1 MIQITPHR
9 EIGPI
14 FGVFSSGARKPG
26 TARPLWQRRERGPQ
40 TPENRTKPGTKPSW
54 LRANSASSAVS
65 LTANHCLYAL
75 CENRS
80 LHAQSN
86 FRLLIVRLGAMGDI
100 LHALPAVTALRLAH
114 PDWQIGWVVE
124 PRWQP
129 LLAAC
134 STNACKSAAQP
145 RGSAM
150 PVVDRL
156 HFAPSRDWKRHPFS
170 ANTRRAIG
178 ALRRELRAAGYSAVL
193 DLQGAIRS
201 AVIARMSGCP
211 RRIGEAAPRE
221 WPAQWLFTER
231 VVTHGAHVIEQ
242 DLELASAVAGDTLAA
257 NFANDSGLAE
267 ASVLANSA
275 PPLPAPLLPIDPEA
289 EAWCANWLADTF
301 PAAAKPIA
309 LITPGAGWGA
319 KRWPPERYAAVAGR
333 LAERGL
339 HVVVNAGP
347 GEEPLAAA
355 IASGS
360 TVSLTA
366 TLPQLIALT
375 RRIALCIGGDTGP
388 LHLAC
393 ALGRP
398 VVGIYGPTDPS
409 RNGPFGT
416 RARVLRSP
424 DSRRDHSRRAAPDP
438 GLLTI
443 APDDVLR
450 AADELLAE
458 EVAR

>member
-1 MIQITPHR
+1 M
-9 EIGPI
+9 
-14 FGVFSSGARKPG
+14 GA
-26 TARPLWQRRERGPQ
+26 
-40 TPENRTKPGTKPSW
+40 
-54 LRANSASSAVS
+54 
-65 LTANHCLYAL
+65 AL
-75 CENRS
+75 CENQT

-129 LLAAC
+129 LL
-134 STNACKSAAQP
+134 SAGNKETGNKGTRD
-145 RGSAM
+145 RGTKGSGASQLRDSAI
-150 PVVDRL
+150 PVVDWL
-156 HFAPSRDWKRHPFS
+156 HFASSREWKRRPLS
-170 ANTRRAIG
+170 AETRHAIG
-178 ALRRELRAAGYSAVL
+178 ALRRELRTAQYNAVL

-201 AVIARMSGCP
+201 AVISRMSGCA
-211 RRIGEAAPRE
+211 RRIGEAVPRE

-231 VVTHGAHVIEQ
+231 IATHGAHVVEQ
-242 DLELASAVAGDTLAA
+242 DVELASAVAGDELSAA
-257 NFANDSGLAE
+257 TE
-267 ASVLANSA
+267 
-275 PPLPAPLLPIDPEA
+275 PRLPVDPEA
-289 EAWCANWLADTF
+289 ESWCNAWIASTF
-301 PAAAKPIA
+301 PSPTSPGTGRPIA

-319 KRWPPERYAAVAGR
+319 KRWPPERYAAVAEG
-333 LAERGL
+333 LANRGFD
-339 HVVVNAGP
+339 VAINAGP
-347 GEEPLAAA
+347 GEEALAAA
-355 IASGS
+355 IATGRA
-360 TVSLTA
+360 VALTA

-388 LHLAC
+388 LHLAT

-409 RNGPFGT
+409 RNGPYGT

-424 DSRRDHSRRAAPDP
+424 ESRRDHTRRSAPDP

-443 APDDVLR
+443 TPNDVLR

-458 EVAR
+458 KLPREESAQ